1 MSLFAML
8 AGMEEHKRDY
18 STIDSEEKAKALH
31 REGKL
36 ELLYLFP
43 LEFGGKQIPQNT
55 LYVPPGIAAIK
66 QQIDGMIRDLVMA
79 GEVAQYSAVPE
90 YKGDSFIPSKI
101 KISTSHPEKPGGVSP
116 TINIW

>member
-79 GEVAQYSAVPE
+79 GEVAQNSAVPE